1 MRATLTIRLYRDIPP
16 IVKIDLRNY
25 NPTRTIDIKMVIIFV
40 DGDTYTAFK
49 RSWQF
54 RIPRPITSDLQLLL
68 LGVTYTAAIF
78 DGLLR
83 GQEIGVTEPEVPT
96 ADGVDWDVTA
106 EWPRED

>member
-1 MRATLTIRLYRDIPP
+1 
-16 IVKIDLRNY
+16 
-25 NPTRTIDIKMVIIFV
+25 
-40 DGDTYTAFK
+40 
-49 RSWQF
+49 
-54 RIPRPITSDLQLLL
+54 LL

-83 GQEIGVTEPEVPT
+83 GLEIGVTEPEVPT